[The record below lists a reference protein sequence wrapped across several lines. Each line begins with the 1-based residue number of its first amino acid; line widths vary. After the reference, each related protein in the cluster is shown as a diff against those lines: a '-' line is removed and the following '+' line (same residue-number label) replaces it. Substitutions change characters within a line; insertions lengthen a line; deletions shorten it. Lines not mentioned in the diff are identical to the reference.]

1 MFLKDYAMKAK
12 RFLIVF
18 ILSLQPAAAFGGQTE
33 EDNKQLAAAVVPP
46 IAVSPISGFFNITV
60 ASDYLSRGVTV
71 INQGVVIQPDLGVSL
86 SLYEGNG
93 FINNFSLTLET
104 WNNVATDTERARAG
118 GSIKWWEEFDAIPGF
133 SVKFAQR
140 FTLNATYDYYASPA
154 GRYNYGNHLNNWLSF
169 DDTGL
174 LIKNF
179 ALLPRFTFLY
189 ELPGSVPTG
198 IKGNGWYFSPS
209 LEPSY
214 TFFSHTS
221 HTFTFSV
228 PVAVGLGHRFY
239 AGTNYGY
246 FNVGPK
252 LAAPLSFLPASFGKW
267 NASVGYTYWN
277 LGRTTA
283 ALPLAEGRH
292 YRNVVYSSVG
302 LTF

>member
-1 MFLKDYAMKAK
+1 MLLEYRMGAK
-12 RFLIVF
+12 RLLTIL
-18 ILSLQPAAAFGGQTE
+18 ILSLQTAPVFGGQA
-33 EDNKQLAAAVVPP
+33 EDDSKQLATAVVPP
-46 IAVSPISGFFNITV
+46 ITVSPLSGYFDITV
-60 ASDYLSRGVTV
+60 ASDYLPRGVTV

-86 SLYEGNG
+86 SLYKGTG
-93 FINNFSLTLET
+93 FINNFALTLET

-133 SVKFAQR
+133 SLEFARR
-140 FTLNATYDYYASPA
+140 FSLNATYDYYASPA
-154 GRYNYGNHLNNWLSF
+154 GRYNYGNHLNNWLAF
-169 DDTGL
+169 DDTSL
-174 LIKNF
+174 LVKNF

-214 TFFSHTS
+214 VFFSTTAHP
-221 HTFTFSV
+221 FTFSV
-228 PVAVGLGHRFY
+228 PMAVGLGHRFY
-239 AGTNYGY
+239 GGTNYGY

-252 LAAPLSFLPASFGKW
+252 LSVPLTFLPASFGKW

-292 YRNVVYSSVG
+292 YRNVVYSSIG